1 MHLYAQITWVLQCF
15 HFRPD
20 CFQPRFGK
28 NDLFLLLLFI
38 LLLPRLL
45 LPSCQPSVDFHK
57 GVRLFYARA
66 RSRLTVHSKTVC
78 GDAQALSVNFAE
90 EKGEAEEG
98 GGAGAGEETVPAPF
112 PVQCACT
119 FFFLFFF
126 CLYANIDHLA
136 SFNIHSVQAASS
148 P

>member
-20 CFQPRFGK
+20 CFQPRPGK
-28 NDLFLLLLFI
+28 NALFLLLLFI
-38 LLLPRLL
+38 LLLRLL

-78 GDAQALSVNFAE
+78 GDAQALSVNLQKRKEKQKKE
-90 EKGEAEEG
+90 EEQEQEQKTFLPPSQFSVRAL
-98 GGAGAGEETVPAPF
+98 F
-112 PVQCACT
+112 
-119 FFFLFFF
+119 FFFLFI
-126 CLYANIDHLA
+126 CQHRPSGQLQHPLCA
-136 SFNIHSVQAASS
+136 SCV
-148 P
+148 